1 VTTLHFADAESDG
14 GKCGSANDQPG
25 STNGK
30 PGSANDMPG
39 STSNHCKAVWVN
51 DIFFGNVAGVPG
63 NHCYYLSFN
72 DF

>member
-14 GKCGSANDQPG
+14 GKCGSAND
-25 STNGK
+25 K

-39 STSNHCKAVWVN
+39 STSNPCKAVWVN